1 MASTKYT
8 PVRKERDMT
17 IFELKAKLAM
27 YPDDYKV
34 VIDVSRDYEEYS
46 EVEDI
51 TPCEFGYSIVGP
63 TAGRADKWNPNVNA
77 VILT

>member
-1 MASTKYT
+1 
-8 PVRKERDMT
+8 MT

-34 VIDVSRDYEEYS
+34 VIDVSRDYEEYD
-46 EVEDI
+46 EVRDI
-51 TPCEFGYSIVGP
+51 ILCEY
-63 TAGRADKWNPNVNA
+63 GRGICGATVEIADKWNPNVNA